1 MTDITAVGPA
11 ARAWS
16 LEAEG
21 EVDIFLT
28 SSTLRLR
35 GTDGDQVVVRSHD
48 GSALHG
54 EVAVEAGPGAI
65 RIRDGAASS
74 LRIGSIVMHAG
85 RSPDLD
91 VDVPRMARVA
101 VRTASGDVRAVGI
114 GGASRWGTASGTLL
128 LALDGGPAS
137 VESMSGDV
145 IVDAARPLDLAIR
158 SVSGDLRVKAPLFSS
173 LNVATTSGDVEVDGA
188 LADRAP
194 HVITSVSGDVR
205 LVTGSQVR
213 LETQTVTGDV
223 RVAVPHRAEG
233 GRGRRTIV
241 VGEGSATIAVR
252 TLSGDVSLQV
262 PASSAPRSAQ
272 LPAAAPDSPAPA
284 PLPAAPVPGRTA
296 DRTEPAVVVAEAE
309 AVANLIRPHRPA
321 PEPELG
327 SAGPLDDRERDRL
340 DILRALERG
349 ELDVEAAYRR
359 LESIDAA
366 GPSAFRRSW

>member
-1 MTDITAVGPA
+1 MTDITTAGQA

-16 LEAEG
+16 LAAGG

-54 EVAVEAGPGAI
+54 AVAIEAEPGAI
-65 RIRDGAASS
+65 RIRDGVASA
-74 LRIGSIVMHAG
+74 LRIGPIVMHTG

-91 VDVPRMARVA
+91 VDVPRTARVA

-137 VESMSGDV
+137 IESTSGGV
-145 IVDAARPLDLAIR
+145 TVDAARPLDLAIR
-158 SVSGDLRVKAPLFSS
+158 SVSGDLRLKAPLFSG

-188 LADRAP
+188 LADRAT

-205 LVTGSQVR
+205 LVTGTEVR
-213 LETQTVTGDV
+213 VETQTVTGDV
-223 RVAVPHRAEG
+223 LASVPHRAEG

-241 VGEGSATIAVR
+241 VGAGRATIAVR
-252 TLSGDVSLQV
+252 TLSGDVLLQAPSS
-262 PASSAPRSAQ
+262 PASRPAQ
-272 LPAAAPDSPAPA
+272 LPVAVPDAPA
-284 PLPAAPVPGRTA
+284 PEPASPAPVPGRAA
-296 DRTEPAVVVAEAE
+296 DPDEHAVVVAEAE
-309 AVANLIRPHRPA
+309 AASNLIRPHRPA
-321 PEPELG
+321 PGPELG
-327 SAGPLDDRERDRL
+327 SAGPHDDRERARL

-349 ELDVEAAYRR
+349 ELDVDAASRR